1 MPDNNK
7 HLFIA
12 YGCAGRLDSRGCL
25 EPDRVGSTLPV
36 VFNSI
41 PHSGTRDYPGKFTL
55 GQVAEAQETKPSHE
69 NILKAPAHITS
80 INVLLAKASPLAE
93 SKDNG
98 VRKYWPTPSGGA
110 ARLYGGRS
118 TD

>member
-12 YGCAGRLDSRGCL
+12 YECGWL
-25 EPDRVGSTLPV
+25 EPDRLGSTQRV
-36 VFNSI
+36 VFKSI
-41 PHSGTRDYPGKFTL
+41 PHPGTRGYPGRLTL
-55 GQVAEAQETKPSHE
+55 GQVARKCKKTYLKP
-69 NILKAPAHITS
+69 LLTS
-80 INVLLAKASPLAE
+80 LPLMLELAKASPLAK

-98 VRKYWPTPSGGA
+98 VRKYWPTLTGGA